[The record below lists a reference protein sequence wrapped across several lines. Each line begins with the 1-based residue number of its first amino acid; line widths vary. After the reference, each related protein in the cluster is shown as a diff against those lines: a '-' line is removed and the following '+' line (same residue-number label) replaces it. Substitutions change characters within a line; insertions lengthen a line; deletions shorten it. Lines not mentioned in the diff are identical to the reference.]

1 VSSER
6 TSRAQKPSRAGV
18 FSRMAGIM
26 NRAVASVSMRLHVA
40 AANLW
45 RDHYNPL
52 RGLTIQR
59 AAALLEEGERGAYA
73 ELQWLYRS
81 IEMQDATL
89 GALIERRTSAIQR
102 LDWDIKVRNDVPENK
117 KAVAEKQAAA
127 LRAAYEGIGNFSAAL
142 EFLALASFR
151 GFAHLE
157 KVRGADGSLTELA
170 IVDQWFWVREGL
182 YGKWQIN
189 RDGRPGARQGEDVPL
204 DRFVIREVSRPVNRV
219 ALIAFVR
226 KGLSQ
231 KDWDAFIETYGIPAV
246 FVIMPPDVPSGKE
259 EEYLATADAVVSD
272 ARGALPHGSDIKTVD
287 NGARGNNPFK
297 DHLAYQDE
305 QIILR
310 GTGGKLTML
319 AESGSGTLGGNAHA
333 DTFEQIAQA
342 EATEISEVLRKQI
355 DAEVLTTVTP
365 GERAWAYFELAANE
379 ETNPAAIV
387 KDVAMLVRGGYR
399 VDPEWI
405 EEKTGYVLEKTDDLK
420 TPDVREKPAITN
432 REKKAADDRPAWMS
446 ALSQDMQPLGK
457 ALEKALQ
464 AGDYHAMREAL
475 REISEKMPDY
485 LESALFEDALAEE
498 FTKAYLG
505 EEEDIRNGRW
515 MTVKG
520 RRFYKLD
527 KGESRESYTK
537 AQAPKSSAEASRRDP
552 RKQEEIARQ
561 KEVMTQAMAAAKKGE
576 GGVIDL
582 ATMPDAT
589 RSKVADAMG
598 RPEIAEREITLQV
611 EPQRLIH
618 KQKEHGGD
626 TEKER
631 GQRPLTED
639 DIVRRLPLVLADPD
653 TVSLSEMTGDNDAP
667 RLVFTRKIDSK
678 HTVIVEL
685 RESNRR
691 GSRATPVTHYVSNR
705 TRPMFSPDCTSLTVV
720 RAWTEEYIP

>member
-1 VSSER
+1 MISER
-6 TSRAQKPSRAGV
+6 TGRVADRPQKPNRAGV
-18 FSRMAGIM
+18 FTRLAGIM

-45 RDHYNPL
+45 RDNYNPL

-59 AAALLEEGERGAYA
+59 AATLLEEGERGAYA

-117 KAVAEKQAAA
+117 KSIAEKQAAA
-127 LRAAYEGIGNFSAAL
+127 LRAAYEGIGNLSAAL

-157 KVRGADGSLTELA
+157 KVRGADGMLRELA

-204 DRFVIREVSRPVNRV
+204 ERFVIREVARPVNRV

-342 EATEISEVLRKQI
+342 EAMEISEVLRKQI
-355 DAEVLTTVTP
+355 DAEVLTKVTP

-379 ETNPAAIV
+379 ETNPEAIV

-405 EEKTGYVLEKTDDLK
+405 EEKTGYVLEKTQDVK
-420 TPDVREKPAITN
+420 TPDIRENPAITN
-432 REKKAADDRPAWMS
+432 REKKAADDQPAWMA
-446 ALSQDMQPLGK
+446 ALSQDLQPLGK
-457 ALEKALQ
+457 ELEKALQ
-464 AGDYHAMREAL
+464 AGDYNAMREAL
-475 REISEKMPDY
+475 AEISEQMPDY
-485 LESALFEDALAEE
+485 LESALFEDAVAEE
-498 FTKAYLG
+498 FLMAYLG
-505 EEEDIRNGRW
+505 EEGDIRNNCGNGKGGFQRGNKCSKGSGNEKAPIRE
-515 MTVKG
+515 VKI
-520 RRFYKLD
+520 
-527 KGESRESYTK
+527 E
-537 AQAPKSSAEASRRDP
+537 PAEGLFDALGVKPGNIFADC
-552 RKQEEIARQ
+552 A
-561 KEVMTQAMAAAKKGE
+561 ALAAKH
-576 GGVIDL
+576 
-582 ATMPDAT
+582 
-589 RSKVADAMG
+589 
-598 RPEIAEREITLQV
+598 PEYFTDSHEAKAFVDYVLKHPTHILPGNMEDHK
-611 EPQRLIH
+611 LIVH
-618 KQKEHGGD
+618 RGD
-626 TEKER
+626 TDAAVALEIILKGGKYRVRSAYQLTPGQFEHKWSKAAGR
-631 GQRPLTED
+631 GAELDFPR
-639 DIVRRLPLVLADPD
+639 VDPD
-653 TVSLSEMTGDNDAP
+653 VNNRETPSGCWAGLTSQLPAAVE
-667 RLVFTRKIDSK
+667 RLLLKTQDSK
-678 HTVIVEL
+678 
-685 RESNRR
+685 
-691 GSRATPVTHYVSNR
+691 
-705 TRPMFSPDCTSLTVV
+705 
-720 RAWTEEYIP
+720 